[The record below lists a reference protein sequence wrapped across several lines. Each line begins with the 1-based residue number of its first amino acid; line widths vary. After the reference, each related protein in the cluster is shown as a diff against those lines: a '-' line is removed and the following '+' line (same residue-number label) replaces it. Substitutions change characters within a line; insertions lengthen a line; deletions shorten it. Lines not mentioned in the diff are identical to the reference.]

1 MNRPTDTAR
10 LHGWRLFSLLSL
22 LVLIAT
28 ALALWSQPQWV
39 EALRS
44 AIRVTA
50 RTSFALFLA
59 TFLASSLA
67 ALVPS
72 EFTRGLLRE
81 RRFLGLAFAF
91 SHAVHAVLII
101 LYVKFFPE
109 TFWHGRSAAA
119 NIPGSI
125 GYLFIILLAVTS
137 FPYAVK
143 LLGARVWKGLHSTG
157 TWVIA
162 AVFVLSF
169 YKRLPLGSWYP
180 LGFGLIFSA
189 IAFKLVAKLA
199 ARLRRNA
206 SPAAVPSANR

>member
-1 MNRPTDTAR
+1 MNRPAEPAR

-22 LVLIAT
+22 LVLIVT
-28 ALALWSQPQWV
+28 TLALWSQPQGV
-39 EALRS
+39 DALRS

-67 ALVPS
+67 ALVPGG
-72 EFTRGLLRE
+72 FTRGLLRE

-101 LYVKFFPE
+101 LYVKFYPE
-109 TFWHGRSAAA
+109 TFWNGRSAAA
-119 NIPGSI
+119 NIPGSV
-125 GYLFIILLAVTS
+125 GYVFIVLLTMTS

-162 AVFVLSF
+162 GVFLLSF
-169 YKRLPLGSWYP
+169 YKRLPMGSWYP

-189 IAFKLVAKLA
+189 IAFKLLAKLA
-199 ARLRRNA
+199 VRLRRSARAALPNA
-206 SPAAVPSANR
+206 